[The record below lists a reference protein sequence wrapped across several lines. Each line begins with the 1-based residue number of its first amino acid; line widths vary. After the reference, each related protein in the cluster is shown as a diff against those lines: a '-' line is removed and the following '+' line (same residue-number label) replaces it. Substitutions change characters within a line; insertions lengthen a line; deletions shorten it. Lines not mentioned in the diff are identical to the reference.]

1 MMNIFLLENNILVM
15 HPIRIFLGVL
25 EESMVVRLAELVMR
39 IDVDY
44 SSLESLIGR
53 RLPEVRQS
61 TLGW

>member
-53 RLPEVRQS
+53 RLPEMRQS
-61 TLGW
+61 TFK